1 MVIHYTD
8 PNSDVP
14 PGVDF
19 LDPGQVRDWTAACE
33 VDKPWRVPMRN
44 RFAELVA
51 LLPPG
56 SRLLELGSGPGLL
69 AECVLE
75 RCANVASYTLL
86 DFSHPMLNLS
96 RERLKRFPVAQFVNA
111 NFKVPDWTEA
121 LNPPYTAVIAMQSVH
136 EIRHKRHIPG
146 LYRQLR
152 QVLAP
157 GGMVAVCDGTPEDT
171 DVLWR
176 RSLFLTLDEQIEALA
191 STGFAD
197 VALDRAVGNIV
208 LVAGRIS
215 S

>member
-1 MVIHYTD
+1 
-8 PNSDVP
+8 
-14 PGVDF
+14 
-19 LDPGQVRDWTAACE
+19 
-33 VDKPWRVPMRN
+33 MRS
-44 RFAELVA
+44 RFAELIA
-51 LLPPG
+51 MLPTK
-56 SRLLELGSGPGLL
+56 SRVLELGSGPGLL
-69 AECVLE
+69 AECILD
-75 RCANVASYTLL
+75 RCANLERYTLL
-86 DFSHPMLNLS
+86 DFSDHMLIQS
-96 RERLKRFPVAQFVNA
+96 RDRLRRFPIAEFVNA
-111 NFKVPDWTEA
+111 NFKARDWTEA
-121 LNPPYTAVIAMQSVH
+121 LDPPYTAVIAMQSVH

>member
-1 MVIHYTD
+1 
-8 PNSDVP
+8 
-14 PGVDF
+14 
-19 LDPGQVRDWTAACE
+19 
-33 VDKPWRVPMRN
+33 MRN